1 VGLRSK
7 QVALVALLLAS
18 ALPGCAGRH
27 NTPPEETPQ
36 AEWSLTVTNRHTL
49 DVSVY
54 VAYDGQ
60 RQHVG
65 VVRAFGTATF
75 VLPPN
80 MITAGRMPRL
90 EANAI
95 GSTKRVTTE
104 SLPVRAG
111 QQVRWVLENGLDQ
124 SNVSIW

>member
-18 ALPGCAGRH
+18 ALPGCAGRGG
-27 NTPPEETPQ
+27 TPPATDPQ
-36 AEWSLTVTNRHTL
+36 AEWSLTVTNRHSL
-49 DVSVY
+49 DLSVY

-60 RQHVG
+60 RRHVG
-65 VVRAFGTATF
+65 VVPAFGTATF
-75 VLPPN
+75 LLPPN

-90 EANAI
+90 DANAI
-95 GSTKRVTTE
+95 GSARRVTTE
-104 SLPVRAG
+104 PLPVRAG
-111 QQVRWVLENGLDQ
+111 QHVEWVLENGLGQ